1 VAKSFASL
9 KSSQS
14 DDPPILLIYGTG
26 GMGKTTL
33 AAEFPDPLY
42 LHTAGESTP
51 TGIDI
56 PAEEIAAYDDLTD
69 TLELLMTEPHDFK
82 TVIIDSLDG
91 LEPMVWAKTV
101 ARLDASMEKKIES
114 IEDPGYGRGYI
125 EADKEWHYL
134 VDGFLA
140 LQKSGMAVVML
151 AHPEMQR
158 FDSPTSDPYS
168 RWTPRLHKRA
178 NALLREKSDVV
189 AFVQQRLSVKE
200 KEVARQTKVSRGVGS
215 GERQIM
221 LEERPGF
228 LAKNRFSMPAEV
240 QFKKGEGYNTLSQY
254 FPVPKGVKN

>member
-1 VAKSFASL
+1 MAKSLSSL

-14 DDPPILLIYGTG
+14 DDPPIVLIYGSG

-33 AAEFPDPLY
+33 AAEFPSPLY

-56 PAEEIAAYDDLTD
+56 PAEEIESYDDITD
-69 TLELLMTEPHDFK
+69 LLGELITTDHGFK

-91 LEPMVWAKTV
+91 LEPLVWAKTV
-101 ARLDASMEKKIES
+101 LRLDATMDKKIAS
-114 IEDPGYGRGYI
+114 IEDPGYGRGYV
-125 EADKEWHYL
+125 EADRDWQYL

-140 LQKSGMAVVML
+140 LQKNGIATVML
-151 AHPEMQR
+151 GHPEIQR

-178 NALLREKSDVV
+178 NALLREKSDIV
-189 AFVQQRLSVKE
+189 AFVQQRTSIKE
-200 KEVARQTKVSRGVGS
+200 KEVARQTKVARGVGS

-228 LAKNRFSMPAEV
+228 IAKNRYGMPAEL
-240 QFKKGEGYNTLSQY
+240 QFKKGEGYTTLSQF
-254 FPVPKGVKN
+254 FPAPTGVKH